1 MCVCACKECQR
12 SKKKKKKEAP
22 KQKKSLKP
30 PNKQRTP
37 NPIQSCFWTQYFK
50 LCKVQYSKEDLIYT
64 YQDMVVLIPFFYILQ
79 IKRADLEPEIL
90 SSTEETELFYNRG
103 I

>member
-1 MCVCACKECQR
+1 MLE
-12 SKKKKKKEAP
+12 
-22 KQKKSLKP
+22 KQKKKPQNKKNPSNSQINKEPEIPYSLASEYG
-30 PNKQRTP
+30 
-37 NPIQSCFWTQYFK
+37 ISICAK
-50 LCKVQYSKEDLIYT
+50 LNAVKRT
-64 YQDMVVLIPFFYILQ
+64 YQDMVVLIPFFYTLQ